1 MTLKTLLVSDSQRR
15 YKQGVDKLMWIDR
28 LDIRRCI
35 GRTNFTETVFFSI
48 LSLFFALGV
57 GNETLST

>member
-28 LDIRRCI
+28 LDIRRC
-35 GRTNFTETVFFSI
+35 TETVFF
-48 LSLFFALGV
+48 LFFLFFFAQGV